1 MPRLVR
7 RIVRIPTFAT
17 ASAAVSAEVSGEPD
31 FEARIARLRLSAAEK
46 RLVEHLLG
54 ISEYELA
61 IMTSADLCGR
71 TSTSRSTIDRL
82 TRRLGYAG
90 LKDMRRALLAESR
103 RMHRQALAQP
113 AASEPDASP
122 APPAEIV
129 RQVLGS
135 VALRAQRFA
144 DALLGGP
151 GLGAL
156 VDALCRAR
164 TIQLFGSGESA
175 AACRAM
181 HVRLIRL
188 GLPIGFVDDSHTQVT
203 QAALLHAGDLAIAIS
218 NSGRTRATNWAAS
231 VARDHGATL
240 AVVLASPDTPLGRL
254 ADIHIQAPSGE
265 GLFGSDEVMSR
276 VLLASLNEILFHCIA
291 AVEPGRLARTV
302 AIDDILNEDR
312 SG

>member
-1 MPRLVR
+1 MRQNVR
-7 RIVRIPTFAT
+7 DPAIADTD
-17 ASAAVSAEVSGEPD
+17 ASAEPAFAD
-31 FEARIARLRLSAAEK
+31 RIAAIRLSAAEK
-46 RLVEHLLG
+46 RLAEHLLG

-103 RMHRQALAQP
+103 RMHRQALAP
-113 AASEPDASP
+113 TTASARAEHP
-122 APPAEIV
+122 APPSAIV

-135 VALRAQRFA
+135 VAGRAQRFA
-144 DALLGGP
+144 DALLAGP

-156 VDALCRAR
+156 VAALCRAK
-164 TIQLFGSGESA
+164 TIQLFGAGESA
-175 AACRAM
+175 AACHAM

-188 GLPIGFVDDSHTQVT
+188 ALPIGFVDDSHTQVT
-203 QAALLHAGDLAIAIS
+203 QAALMQPGDLAIAIS

-231 VARDHGATL
+231 VAKDHGATL
-240 AVVLASPDTPLGRL
+240 AVILASPDTPLGRF
-254 ADIHIQAPSGE
+254 ADIHIPAPSGE

-276 VLLASLNEILFHCIA
+276 VLLASLNEILFHCVA
-291 AVEPGRLARTV
+291 AAEPGRLARTV

-312 SG
+312 LN